1 MNLASYRLYCLD
13 GAGKIMT
20 AEWLEADS
28 DAAALDQARQREQPL
43 ACEVWDRERLVGRI
57 EPYRD

>member
-1 MNLASYRLYCLD
+1 MVKACKRGLRLASYRLYCLD

-28 DAAALDQARQREQPL
+28 NTAALDQM
-43 ACEVWDRERLVGRI
+43 RER
-57 EPYRD
+57 

>member
-1 MNLASYRLYCLD
+1 MASYRLYCLD

-28 DAAALDQARQREQPL
+28 DEAALEQVRERQHPL
-43 ACEVWDRERLVGRI
+43 ACEVWDPQRLVGRV
-57 EPYRD
+57 EPHRG